1 MSVFAAAGCSSSG
14 RNLGRAGRW
23 FSTPARRRSRF
34 SAGRARGASTTTCG
48 RRSTGYARA
57 RTGHGTRGS
66 FSCAATI
73 AWIRRPALRLRG
85 GEPVAL
91 RARPL
96 FAPRP
101 EFESFSDP
109 DDWLE
114 DRCLA
119 LPERDKTVREVFE
132 AERAS
137 LVPQAGPFEDH
148 RSASARTSTTC
159 LVQFDNNRYSAEASA
174 AGGPVEV
181 RAYAERVEIWHEC
194 RKAGEHAHGF
204 SRGGTV
210 YDPLHYLPALRRKP
224 GALRNGA
231 PFKNWDLCLD
241 STHVGL
247 SGVFPPVRFGVQ
259 DIRLFRGVHRRF
271 LSLGY
276 GDLVVR
282 YFQPGQAWKACGQS
296 LGRCLGVSVSGHGLP
311 TSFPHFALGGAGPGM
326 ATSEPNHQF
335 YSCDFFFKGDDHRPA
350 VLRPSGLLGARGI
363 RGIGGAPRG

>member
-1 MSVFAAAGCSSSG
+1 MPKQNSPFFCFGDEPVQSSVRVSFLC
-14 RNLGRAGRW
+14 R
-23 FSTPARRRSRF
+23 PRF
-34 SAGRARGASTTTCG
+34 SAAARLARLLGRVREQGRLRRCTAPCGAPGEGSGGCVSG
-48 RRSTGYARA
+48 EGACSAELRSGGDASVRLEP
-57 RTGHGTRGS
+57 RERGS
-66 FSCAATI
+66 RGQGGSVEGCAC
-73 AWIRRPALRLRG
+73 P
-85 GEPVAL
+85 
-91 RARPL
+91 
-96 FAPRP
+96 
-101 EFESFSDP
+101 S
-109 DDWLE
+109 
-114 DRCLA
+114 
-119 LPERDKTVREVFE
+119 LPQPDKTVREVFE

-148 RSASARTSTTC
+148 RSASARASTTC

-194 RKAGEHAHGF
+194 RKAGEHARGF
-204 SRGGTV
+204 GRGGTV

-282 YFQPGQAWKACGQS
+282 FFSPGKRGKPVDNPWGAVWGFQ
-296 LGRCLGVSVSGHGLP
+296 
-311 TSFPHFALGGAGPGM
+311 FPGM
-326 ATSEPNHQF
+326 DCPHTSHTLRLAAPVRGWRPVNRIIN
-335 YSCDFFFKGDDHRPA
+335 FF
-350 VLRPSGLLGARGI
+350 I
-363 RGIGGAPRG
+363 